1 MMVSLSKAQWPM
13 LNNGPETNTNVDNF
27 PGAQQTRLSTS
38 EPATPYGLPAHLRR
52 DTSQPLRNGRNNR
65 RRTTSIVDA
74 GHTLVMFRSLVD
86 QISSRYVIRVV
97 MDWSLE

>member
-52 DTSQPLRNGRNNR
+52 DTSQPRHNGKNNCR
-65 RRTTSIVDA
+65 QTNRIVDA
-74 GHTLVMFRSLVD
+74 GQSGRRLCL
-86 QISSRYVIRVV
+86 
-97 MDWSLE
+97 

>member
-74 GHTLVMFRSLVD
+74 GHHPQRRRLK
-86 QISSRYVIRVV
+86 
-97 MDWSLE
+97 

>member
-74 GHTLVMFRSLVD
+74 GQWGPGSDEHGLGGS
-86 QISSRYVIRVV
+86 VV
-97 MDWSLE
+97 GRRR